1 VRNYKGEKLGKK
13 EMSKNRYL
21 VKPMM
26 AILQFNIG
34 HFFVSISLYNM
45 LQNSIVCV
53 SSSEAMKTA
62 NSSREKWTS

>member
-1 VRNYKGEKLGKK
+1 MG
-13 EMSKNRYL
+13 KNRYL

-62 NSSREKWTS
+62 NSREKWTS

>member
-1 VRNYKGEKLGKK
+1 
-13 EMSKNRYL
+13 
-21 VKPMM
+21 MM

-62 NSSREKWTS
+62 NSSREKWTSSAKEEEPKSEKVEEQPLVA